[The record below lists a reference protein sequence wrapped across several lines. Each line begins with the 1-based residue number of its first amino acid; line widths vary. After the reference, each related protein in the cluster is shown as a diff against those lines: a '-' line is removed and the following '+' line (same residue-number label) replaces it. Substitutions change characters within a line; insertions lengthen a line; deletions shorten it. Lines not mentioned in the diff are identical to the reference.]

1 MNRAKAVEI
10 ITGALAQQQLL
21 DIRQAVTGHRG
32 IQCERPCLLARLPYE
47 DGQCCLK
54 LRAADDIG
62 QERSKRG
69 EAVDSRGGYEF
80 VDSGKVK
87 CAFPCKASR
96 KSTGTFSW
104 QTTVA
109 SCLVVNQ
116 LHVRT
121 NF

>member
-1 MNRAKAVEI
+1 MEI

-21 DIRQAVTGHRG
+21 DIRQAVVGHRG

-62 QERSKRG
+62 QERCKRG
-69 EAVDSRGGYEF
+69 EAVDSRGGHEF
-80 VDSGKVK
+80 VDSGKVE
-87 CAFPCKASR
+87 CAFPCKALR

-104 QTTVA
+104 QATPPQLL
-109 SCLVVNQ
+109 LV
-116 LHVRT
+116 
-121 NF
+121 